1 MNGAP
6 DVSAGQERE
15 RVAGVDCER
24 AVLGLYPLPL
34 ARLGELDL
42 KRGHGLAEEQSP
54 GAEVGM
60 STAPEATEL
69 LVLLRGVLR
78 VLHVAEVILRERCQ
92 LVALIIA
99 QKEDDGPRSCARTDE
114 CW

>member
-1 MNGAP
+1 MYSAL
-6 DVSAGQERE
+6 DVSAGQERQ
-15 RVAGVDCER
+15 RIAGIDCER
-24 AVLGLYPLPL
+24 AVLGLHPLPL

-69 LVLLRGVLR
+69 LVLLGGVLR
-78 VLHVAEVILRERCQ
+78 VLHVAEVILRERC
-92 LVALIIA
+92 AISA
-99 QKEDDGPRSCARTDE
+99 TNHCTKRG
-114 CW
+114 

>member
-1 MNGAP
+1 MDGTLDIAR
-6 DVSAGQERE
+6 SQERQGVA
-15 RVAGVDCER
+15 RVDGER

-69 LVLLRGVLR
+69 LVLLGGVLR
-78 VLHVAEVILRERCQ
+78 VLHVAEVILRERC
-92 LVALIIA
+92 AISA
-99 QKEDDGPRSCARTDE
+99 TNHCTKRG
-114 CW
+114 

>member
-69 LVLLRGVLR
+69 LVLLGGVLR
-78 VLHVAEVILRERCQ
+78 VLHVAEVILRERRA
-92 LVALIIA
+92 VSDNINSTTR
-99 QKEDDGPRSCARTDE
+99 G
-114 CW
+114 